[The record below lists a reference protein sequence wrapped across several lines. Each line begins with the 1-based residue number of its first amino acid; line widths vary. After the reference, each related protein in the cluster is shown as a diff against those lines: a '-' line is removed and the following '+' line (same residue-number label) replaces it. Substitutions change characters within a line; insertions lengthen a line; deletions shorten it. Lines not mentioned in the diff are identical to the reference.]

1 MLRRR
6 RDDLPTTFAPTA
18 NGPDGSGK
26 SIKMDAPLVKAIRS
40 AEGAT
45 KYTYMWFFGS
55 LVFIWMGWSLISRGS
70 ASMVLDCKSTGCS
83 LTINKPKKFT
93 PRNVSFA
100 PRSIKTKR
108 KVRVEFKRDQVV
120 RADNILWDPEGAGR
134 IVENF
139 GLASP
144 SYDGERKMEEEE
156 EDREGPTNKKARPN
170 KPWKEHKKY
179 KKQQQ
184 RNKYKKSSS
193 YSAKMFGP
201 DENGY
206 YNSYILVLRDP
217 TPELFDES
225 NNADIDGQDNE
236 ESPSKKM
243 QRQMQSRH
251 KSMLHDPNSL
261 AAQLAPF
268 LVRSRDD
275 ADSLEY
281 NIHLRDFNIGQTRRL
296 ARTSVA
302 KINSFA
308 NGRRSSFAIREAR
321 PVSWQGLTLLILGV
335 FSLILCLLL
344 GQFREEYDPTRDGSY
359 RKRMAEIR
367 RRKEAEMSRKRNYG
381 SGGGRKNVVKPTPVR
396 SGYQGVG
403 RSGGVSTG
411 VGGNMRMRTSASSGA
426 ESRGSS
432 GGAGYSA
439 SKRGD

>member
-6 RDDLPTTFAPTA
+6 RDDLPTTFAPTP

-26 SIKMDAPLVKAIRS
+26 SIKMEAPLVKAIRS

-45 KYTYMWFFGS
+45 KYTYIWFFVS
-55 LVFIWMGWSLISRGS
+55 VAFVWMGWSLISRGS
-70 ASMVLDCKSTGCS
+70 ASMLLDCKSTGCT

-93 PRNVSFA
+93 PRNISFA
-100 PRSIKTKR
+100 PRNIKTKR
-108 KVRVEFKRDQVV
+108 KVRVEFKREQVV
-120 RADNILWDPEGAGR
+120 RADNILWDPVAGR
-134 IVENF
+134 IVKNY

-144 SYDGERKMEEEE
+144 SYDGERRMEEEE
-156 EDREGPTNKKARPN
+156 VEERGLPNKGRPN
-170 KPWKEHKKY
+170 KPWKEHTKY

-201 DENGY
+201 DEDGY
-206 YNSYILVLRDP
+206 YNSYTLVLRDP
-217 TPELFDES
+217 TPESFDES
-225 NNADIDGQDNE
+225 DKNENNEAEKNNE

-251 KSMLHDPNSL
+251 KSMLHDPDSL

-268 LVRSRDD
+268 LVQSQDD
-275 ADSLEY
+275 ANSLEY
-281 NIHLRDFNIGQTRRL
+281 NIHLRDFNVRQTRRL

-302 KINSFA
+302 KINAYA
-308 NGRRSSFAIREAR
+308 NGRRSSFTVREAR
-321 PVSWQGLTLLILGV
+321 PVSWQGLTLLILGI
-335 FSLILCLLL
+335 FSLVLCLLL
-344 GQFREEYDPTRDGSY
+344 GQFWEEYDPTKDGSY

-367 RRKEAEMSRKRNYG
+367 KRKEAEMNRKKNY
-381 SGGGRKNVVKPTPVR
+381 SGANRKNVVKATPVR

-403 RSGGVSTG
+403 GGGGVSSG
-411 VGGNMRMRTSASSGA
+411 LGGNARMKTSASSGA

-432 GGAGYSA
+432 GAVGYGA